1 MSPTRPRAI
10 FATATRHP
18 GEGLCHCHHV
28 SWAAT
33 PAQLS
38 PPTRYLLPDKGAG
51 APAHTYAPAPHSR
64 QSALEATQPHL
75 TARRP
80 RPHTRPLLLPHAHRG
95 RSTARRP
102 LAEKRHLRTNTRPSP
117 CSPSHRAAA
126 PQSGFSSYNIL
137 RSLSTCEQL
146 TRRKQASLP
155 PTWGLRRAAR
165 QPPYPPADA
174 RQRHRPSA
182 HCTAKWAIWL
192 LRTMVSRCPR
202 TVGYGAKRAAP
213 A

>member
-18 GEGLCHCHHV
+18 GEGLCRSHHV

-33 PAQLS
+33 PAHLS

-80 RPHTRPLLLPHAHRG
+80 RPHSRPLLLPHAHHD

-102 LAEKRHLRTNTRPSP
+102 LAEMRYLRSNTRPSS

-126 PQSGFSSYNIL
+126 AMEHI
-137 RSLSTCEQL
+137 ST
-146 TRRKQASLP
+146 KVA
-155 PTWGLRRAAR
+155 G
-165 QPPYPPADA
+165 
-174 RQRHRPSA
+174 
-182 HCTAKWAIWL
+182 
-192 LRTMVSRCPR
+192 
-202 TVGYGAKRAAP
+202 
-213 A
+213 

>member
-33 PAQLS
+33 PTHLS

-64 QSALEATQPHL
+64 QCALEATQPHL

-80 RPHTRPLLLPHAHRG
+80 RPHARPLLLPHAHRG

-117 CSPSHRAAA
+117 NSASP
-126 PQSGFSSYNIL
+126 
-137 RSLSTCEQL
+137 
-146 TRRKQASLP
+146 
-155 PTWGLRRAAR
+155 
-165 QPPYPPADA
+165 
-174 RQRHRPSA
+174 
-182 HCTAKWAIWL
+182 
-192 LRTMVSRCPR
+192 M
-202 TVGYGAKRAAP
+202 
-213 A
+213 